1 MDAKNAPVH
10 ISFDVSALDP
20 EVLNS
25 TGDLED
31 GGMETQQIKE
41 IILHALFNQRLVSL
55 DVVEFNAKIGNDIK
69 SLDAI
74 KEIFGDGLDALDMDD
89 SLYDY

>member
-1 MDAKNAPVH
+1 MKKLIEFMDETNAPVH

-31 GGMETQQIKE
+31 GGMETQ
-41 IILHALFNQRLVSL
+41 
-55 DVVEFNAKIGNDIK
+55 
-69 SLDAI
+69 
-74 KEIFGDGLDALDMDD
+74 
-89 SLYDY
+89 